1 MRIDGIILAAGLSS
15 RMGCNKLLLPYKG
28 KPLLQYTLDI
38 VADLP
43 LARCI
48 LVTTAA
54 TATGVHIPAGM
65 HVIYNTRP
73 EEGQSSSLR
82 LGLAQADG
90 DGYVFFAA
98 DQPLLDKAVVE
109 RIVAAADPEH
119 IVVPR
124 CHGRLGNPV
133 FFPAVCRSAL
143 AALRGDTGGRVV
155 REAFASCCVYIDIT
169 DVTAL
174 LDVDTY
180 AEYTALCAGQIPQS

>member
-28 KPLLQYTLDI
+28 KALLQYTLDI
-38 VADLP
+38 AADLP
-43 LARCI
+43 LARRI

-54 TATGVHIPAGM
+54 TAAGVCIPTGMQVL
-65 HVIYNTRP
+65 YNTRP

-90 DGYVFFAA
+90 DGYLFFTA
-98 DQPLLDKAVVE
+98 DQPLLDKTVVE
-109 RIVAAADPEH
+109 RISAAAGPEH

-124 CHGRLGNPV
+124 CRGRLGNPV
-133 FFPAVCRSAL
+133 FFPALCRSAL
-143 AALRGDTGGRVV
+143 NALRGDTGGRVV
-155 REAFASCCVYIDIT
+155 REIFAARCVYIDIANEA
-169 DVTAL
+169 AL

-180 AEYTALCAGQIPQS
+180 TEYTALCAGLSPS

>member
-15 RMGCNKLLLPYKG
+15 RMGCNKLLLPYKD

-38 VADLP
+38 AADLP

-54 TATGVHIPAGM
+54 TAAGVRIPTGM
-65 HVIYNTRP
+65 RVIYNTRP

-90 DGYVFFAA
+90 DGYLFFTA

-109 RIVAAADPEH
+109 RITAAAGPEH

-124 CHGRLGNPV
+124 CHDRLGNPV
-133 FFPAVCRSAL
+133 FFPAIYRSAL
-143 AALRGDTGGRVV
+143 AALRGDTGGRIV
-155 REAFASCCVYIDIT
+155 RETFAARCVYIDIA
-169 DVTAL
+169 DAAAL

-180 AEYTALCAGQIPQS
+180 AEYTALCAGHPSQP